1 MLLKND
7 VVQFNENHSW
17 CGCLGI
23 VEEVKLSKIMV
34 GVPMPSNDGESR
46 IAYIFCKA
54 SDVEVIGKAVLTIGD
69 DE

>member
-1 MLLKND
+1 
-7 VVQFNENHSW
+7 
-17 CGCLGI
+17 
-23 VEEVKLSKIMV
+23 
-34 GVPMPSNDGESR
+34 MPSNDDESR